1 MLRKHLPKLIGVVIL
16 LFLFSVLL
24 IPDLAL
30 RTAVFWRSPVKA
42 FTMEYEE
49 DVEYEKRDGFG
60 EDTKLYRITKNIP
73 HEDATDADL
82 VIWQV
87 SRWGPFYI
95 GDYYG
100 WGLLS
105 LLPRRNAPHEIE
117 AKHHPEIHRHCAP
130 DSPLPDLSDSGLV
143 SACVCVSHLSEKR
156 PHHGVCG
163 GQGGLGFGRRAE
175 RQYDDLPYHKEYPS
189 CRGNG
194 P

>member
-16 LFLFSVLL
+16 LLLFSVLL

-49 DVEYEKRDGFG
+49 DIEYEKRDGFG

-73 HEDATDADL
+73 HEEATDADL

-87 SRWGPFYI
+87 TRWGPVYI

-100 WGLLS
+100 W
-105 LLPRRNAPHEIE
+105 
-117 AKHHPEIHRHCAP
+117 
-130 DSPLPDLSDSGLV
+130 
-143 SACVCVSHLSEKR
+143 
-156 PHHGVCG
+156 
-163 GQGGLGFGRRAE
+163 
-175 RQYDDLPYHKEYPS
+175 
-189 CRGNG
+189 
-194 P
+194 

>member
-49 DVEYEKRDGFG
+49 DVEYEKREGFD

-87 SRWGPFYI
+87 SRLGPFYI

-100 WGLLS
+100 W
-105 LLPRRNAPHEIE
+105 
-117 AKHHPEIHRHCAP
+117 
-130 DSPLPDLSDSGLV
+130 
-143 SACVCVSHLSEKR
+143 
-156 PHHGVCG
+156 
-163 GQGGLGFGRRAE
+163 
-175 RQYDDLPYHKEYPS
+175 
-189 CRGNG
+189 
-194 P
+194 

>member
-49 DVEYEKRDGFG
+49 DIEYEKREGFD

-73 HEDATDADL
+73 HENATDADL

-100 WGLLS
+100 W
-105 LLPRRNAPHEIE
+105 
-117 AKHHPEIHRHCAP
+117 
-130 DSPLPDLSDSGLV
+130 
-143 SACVCVSHLSEKR
+143 
-156 PHHGVCG
+156 
-163 GQGGLGFGRRAE
+163 
-175 RQYDDLPYHKEYPS
+175 
-189 CRGNG
+189 
-194 P
+194 

>member
-49 DVEYEKRDGFG
+49 DIAYEKRDRFG

-87 SRWGPFYI
+87 SRWGSFYI

-100 WGLLS
+100 W
-105 LLPRRNAPHEIE
+105 
-117 AKHHPEIHRHCAP
+117 
-130 DSPLPDLSDSGLV
+130 
-143 SACVCVSHLSEKR
+143 
-156 PHHGVCG
+156 
-163 GQGGLGFGRRAE
+163 
-175 RQYDDLPYHKEYPS
+175 
-189 CRGNG
+189 
-194 P
+194 

>member
-73 HEDATDADL
+73 HEDATDAAL

-100 WGLLS
+100 W
-105 LLPRRNAPHEIE
+105 
-117 AKHHPEIHRHCAP
+117 
-130 DSPLPDLSDSGLV
+130 
-143 SACVCVSHLSEKR
+143 
-156 PHHGVCG
+156 
-163 GQGGLGFGRRAE
+163 
-175 RQYDDLPYHKEYPS
+175 
-189 CRGNG
+189 
-194 P
+194 

>member
-49 DVEYEKRDGFG
+49 DIEYEKRDGFG

-73 HEDATDADL
+73 HEEATDSDL
-82 VIWQV
+82 VIWKV

-100 WGLLS
+100 W
-105 LLPRRNAPHEIE
+105 
-117 AKHHPEIHRHCAP
+117 
-130 DSPLPDLSDSGLV
+130 
-143 SACVCVSHLSEKR
+143 
-156 PHHGVCG
+156 
-163 GQGGLGFGRRAE
+163 
-175 RQYDDLPYHKEYPS
+175 
-189 CRGNG
+189 
-194 P
+194 

>member
-49 DVEYEKRDGFG
+49 DVEYEKREGFD

-73 HEDATDADL
+73 HDEDTDTDF
-82 VIWQV
+82 VIWKV

-100 WGLLS
+100 W
-105 LLPRRNAPHEIE
+105 
-117 AKHHPEIHRHCAP
+117 
-130 DSPLPDLSDSGLV
+130 
-143 SACVCVSHLSEKR
+143 
-156 PHHGVCG
+156 
-163 GQGGLGFGRRAE
+163 
-175 RQYDDLPYHKEYPS
+175 
-189 CRGNG
+189 
-194 P
+194 

>member
-49 DVEYEKRDGFG
+49 DVAYEKRDGLD
-60 EDTKLYRITKNIP
+60 ETTKLYRITKNIP
-73 HEDATDADL
+73 HEEATDADL

-100 WGLLS
+100 WGPRP
-105 LLPRRNAPHEIE
+105 LLPKKQSYPRRQGCLGGVFYGRGIFSLRLDGIYGTLR
-117 AKHHPEIHRHCAP
+117 PERMQ
-130 DSPLPDLSDSGLV
+130 SPSK
-143 SACVCVSHLSEKR
+143 KR
-156 PHHGVCG
+156 KLRKRVFH
-163 GQGGLGFGRRAE
+163 A
-175 RQYDDLPYHKEYPS
+175 S
-189 CRGNG
+189 II
-194 P
+194 

>member
-82 VIWQV
+82 VIRQV

-100 WGLLS
+100 W
-105 LLPRRNAPHEIE
+105 
-117 AKHHPEIHRHCAP
+117 
-130 DSPLPDLSDSGLV
+130 
-143 SACVCVSHLSEKR
+143 
-156 PHHGVCG
+156 
-163 GQGGLGFGRRAE
+163 
-175 RQYDDLPYHKEYPS
+175 
-189 CRGNG
+189 
-194 P
+194 

>member
-1 MLRKHLPKLIGVVIL
+1 MRKHLPKLIGVVIL

-49 DVEYEKRDGFG
+49 DIEYEKRDGFG

-73 HEDATDADL
+73 HEEATYSDL
-82 VIWQV
+82 VIWKV

-100 WGLLS
+100 W
-105 LLPRRNAPHEIE
+105 
-117 AKHHPEIHRHCAP
+117 
-130 DSPLPDLSDSGLV
+130 
-143 SACVCVSHLSEKR
+143 
-156 PHHGVCG
+156 
-163 GQGGLGFGRRAE
+163 
-175 RQYDDLPYHKEYPS
+175 
-189 CRGNG
+189 
-194 P
+194 